1 MSARIVLFGAT
12 GFTGELTARAL
23 VDGGATPLLVGR
35 DATRV
40 AALAQALG
48 VESAVADAT
57 APDGAAGLAALLRRG
72 DVLVSTVGPFARWG
86 EPAVLA
92 AIAAGAH
99 YLDSTGEPAFIRRVF
114 EHHDRAASA
123 AGCGLLTAMGYDY
136 VPGNLAA
143 ALALREAGERA
154 VRVDVGYFVDGDAR
168 GQFSGGT
175 RASAAGMLA
184 EPSYAFRDGRLVTE
198 RGARHL
204 RDFGP
209 AFAAAEARGAGDRRV
224 HGESGGHGEHGAP
237 GASGAGDGGERA
249 PGEGRAARDGDAG
262 HRDRNAISIGASEQ
276 FALART
282 HPGLRDVGVWLGWF
296 GPASRPLQLLSGATA
311 LATLVPGVRRALTAS
326 ARRLVPGSTGG
337 PDAGTRAKARSNVVA
352 VASDASGSPL
362 ATVRVSGES
371 PYDFTAGML
380 AWAAMRAAG
389 GGLIGSGALGP
400 VDGLRLDELERGAAA
415 AGISRA
421 A

>member
-23 VDGGATPLLVGR
+23 ADRGAQPLLVGR

-40 AALAQALG
+40 AALARALG

-57 APDGAAGLAALLRRG
+57 TPDAVATLAALLRRG

-86 EPAVLA
+86 EPAVMA

-99 YLDSTGEPAFIRRVF
+99 YLDSTGEPPFIRRVF
-114 EHHDRAASA
+114 EHHGRAASA

-184 EPSYAFRDGRLVTE
+184 EASHAFRDGRLVTE
-198 RGARHL
+198 RGARHV

-209 AFAAAEARGAGDRRV
+209 AFAA
-224 HGESGGHGEHGAP
+224 
-237 GASGAGDGGERA
+237 
-249 PGEGRAARDGDAG
+249 G
-262 HRDRNAISIGASEQ
+262 HRRRSAISIGASEQ
-276 FALART
+276 LALVRA

-296 GPASRPLQLLSGATA
+296 GPASRPLQLLSGATS
-311 LATLVPGVRRALTAS
+311 LATRVPGVRRALTAS
-326 ARRLVPGSTGG
+326 AQRLVPGSTGG
-337 PDAGTRAKARSNVVA
+337 PDAGTRAKARSNVIA

-362 ATVRVSGES
+362 ATVRVRGAS

-389 GGLIGSGALGP
+389 GGLTGSGALGP
-400 VDGLRLDELERGAAA
+400 VDGFGLDELERGAAA